1 MSCDPKFRM
10 NHGYICFRLLV
21 RELIHLKR
29 CISIFFTQATR
40 LPSLNK
46 QNLSHLKQEDLIR
59 YNRSYQV
66 FQNLRGTGPY
76 YEKSKMNLMALIRQL
91 GCPTAFL
98 TLSCAEF
105 DWKELLKEIAET
117 VYRREFTFEEIEEMS
132 DREKS

>member
-1 MSCDPKFRM
+1 M
-10 NHGYICFRLLV
+10 LLQ
-21 RELIHLKR
+21 E
-29 CISIFFTQATR
+29 R

-46 QNLSHLKQEDLIR
+46 EKLSNSKQEDLLR

-117 VYRREFTFEEIEEMS
+117 VYRKEFTQDEIEEMS
-132 DREKS
+132 DREKNKLITENVVQSTMHYSRRCQKLSH